1 MDAINN
7 NLDVNVPRKS
17 TLSRSPRQELNPSG
31 SPQPTVKFNSDVHSM
46 QSNHLP
52 DARLNEWLIKLGI
65 EQTSR
70 NAILNELFT
79 FDDFLFEL
87 QKDDLLRIGLK

>member
-7 NLDVNVPRKS
+7 NLDVNVPRRS
-17 TLSRSPRQELNPSG
+17 NLSRSPRQDLNPPG
-31 SPQPTVKFNSDVHSM
+31 SPQSSVKFTSDVHSM
-46 QSNHLP
+46 QTNHIP
-52 DARLNEWLIKLGI
+52 DARLNEWLIKHGI
-65 EQTSR
+65 DQTSR
-70 NAILNELFT
+70 NAILNEQFT